1 MTFDDALKAL
11 RRGEPVSRSGWNG
24 KGMFLYL
31 VDAGNYPAK
40 SYVAKEV
47 WGEEGLVP
55 YTPYIAIKSVNSTV
69 TPWVASQ
76 TDLLAADWDALSLS
90 ELSQGVNSHGR

>member
-1 MTFDDALKAL
+1 MDFSDALKAL
-11 RRGEPVSRSGWNG
+11 KRGEPVARSGWNG

-31 VDAGNYPAK
+31 VGPGNYPAK

-55 YTPYIAIKSVNSTV
+55 YTSYIAIKSVNGTV

-76 TDLLAADWDALSLS
+76 TDLLADDWDALPLR
-90 ELSQGVNSHGR
+90 ELSRGVNTNG